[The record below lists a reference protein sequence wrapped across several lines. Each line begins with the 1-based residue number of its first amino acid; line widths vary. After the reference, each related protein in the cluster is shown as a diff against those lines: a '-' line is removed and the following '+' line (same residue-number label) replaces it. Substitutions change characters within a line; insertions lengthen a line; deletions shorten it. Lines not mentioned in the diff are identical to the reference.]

1 MGINHLNKSKPRKGL
16 TQLSISFHFH
26 TFTLS
31 QVRINHHNKSKP
43 RKGLTQLSIRGS
55 AAGGRFEQVCQE
67 EQVDKAEEEVE
78 EEVDKAAPTEGEERG
93 EGER

>member
-1 MGINHLNKSKPRKGL
+1 M
-16 TQLSISFHFH
+16 
-26 TFTLS
+26 
-31 QVRINHHNKSKP
+31 
-43 RKGLTQLSIRGS
+43 TQLSIRGS

-78 EEVDKAAPTEGEERG
+78 EEVDKAAPTEERG